1 MHSDPIADMLT
12 RIRNGMA
19 ARHHKVEIP
28 GSKVKIELA
37 RILKEEGYVANY
49 RVATDNNKKT
59 LKVYLKY
66 RPDNRPVITRLTR
79 VSKPGRRVYVDAQ
92 RIPRVIGGM
101 GVSVR
106 HRDRMISPEALG
118 DEALDRARQRLGTR
132 KGPTLT
138 TTMVVDRTVASGLI
152 WRLLS
157 PASGSAV
164 QQKRSMWANQ
174 IGERKVSPQ
183 LTITNDPTLPG
194 ALGSQPFDS
203 EGLPAFTMPIIEGGV
218 LRNYFLDTY
227 SARKLELRP
236 TTGDWANIVV
246 APAKAVT

>member
-101 GVSVR
+101 GVSV
-106 HRDRMISPEALG
+106 
-118 DEALDRARQRLGTR
+118 
-132 KGPTLT
+132 LT
-138 TTMVVDRTVASGLI
+138 TSRGVMTGRQAKGLGIGGEVLCTV
-152 WRLLS
+152 
-157 PASGSAV
+157 
-164 QQKRSMWANQ
+164 
-174 IGERKVSPQ
+174 
-183 LTITNDPTLPG
+183 
-194 ALGSQPFDS
+194 
-203 EGLPAFTMPIIEGGV
+203 
-218 LRNYFLDTY
+218 Y
-227 SARKLELRP
+227 
-236 TTGDWANIVV
+236 
-246 APAKAVT
+246 

>member
-12 RIRNGMA
+12 RIRNGMT

-101 GVSVR
+101 GVSV
-106 HRDRMISPEALG
+106 
-118 DEALDRARQRLGTR
+118 
-132 KGPTLT
+132 LT
-138 TTMVVDRTVASGLI
+138 TSKGVMTGRQAKGLGIGGEVLCTV
-152 WRLLS
+152 
-157 PASGSAV
+157 
-164 QQKRSMWANQ
+164 
-174 IGERKVSPQ
+174 
-183 LTITNDPTLPG
+183 
-194 ALGSQPFDS
+194 
-203 EGLPAFTMPIIEGGV
+203 
-218 LRNYFLDTY
+218 Y
-227 SARKLELRP
+227 
-236 TTGDWANIVV
+236 
-246 APAKAVT
+246 

>member
-101 GVSVR
+101 GVSV
-106 HRDRMISPEALG
+106 
-118 DEALDRARQRLGTR
+118 
-132 KGPTLT
+132 LT
-138 TTMVVDRTVASGLI
+138 TSKGVMTGRQAKGLGIGGEVLCTV
-152 WRLLS
+152 
-157 PASGSAV
+157 
-164 QQKRSMWANQ
+164 
-174 IGERKVSPQ
+174 
-183 LTITNDPTLPG
+183 
-194 ALGSQPFDS
+194 
-203 EGLPAFTMPIIEGGV
+203 
-218 LRNYFLDTY
+218 Y
-227 SARKLELRP
+227 
-236 TTGDWANIVV
+236 
-246 APAKAVT
+246 